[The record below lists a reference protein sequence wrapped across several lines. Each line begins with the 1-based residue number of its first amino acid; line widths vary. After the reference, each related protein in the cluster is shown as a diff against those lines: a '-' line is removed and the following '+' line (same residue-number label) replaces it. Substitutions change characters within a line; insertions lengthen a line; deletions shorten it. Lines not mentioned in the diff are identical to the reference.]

1 MLCLILISNR
11 APGQTSGVKLT
22 PESNVILELDNNLI
36 KIDRKKNPSEYIKL
50 KLEKG
55 NEYLIAN
62 ALDNALAESW
72 ELLHF
77 CKSQEEKSLI
87 DIYGLLGAIYNELY
101 LSDSALFYY
110 ENQYRL
116 IDNKDFRER
125 LQVLKQLSSLHEQN
139 GSLSKALDYCIIG
152 IRLAEESDE
161 KKLVA
166 TFNNKI
172 GNIYSTQ
179 KNFSK
184 ANEYFLRALDI
195 YEETN
200 EELGK
205 ASAYSNIGSTYLSQ
219 GNTEQAESYFTRAK
233 DIYDK
238 AANDAG
244 IAKMISM
251 LGKVSFRR
259 GEFQKAIEY
268 QRNALLVRITD
279 NNLGELPESYVELAN
294 TYLKLRRY
302 DDALNLTR
310 EGLGI
315 TKKTGSE
322 VQLLRLYRQFYLIY
336 KDLNYKDSA
345 LWYHEKYGSL
355 KDSIDR
361 LENDEMMIR
370 LQNAF
375 DTERREIEL
384 SEMKREN
391 ELNEERISYYKE
403 LEQKDRY
410 LKLLLSSVIL
420 ILFIVAVLF
429 FSRYR
434 IKSKANYEISRKVK
448 ENELLLKELH
458 HRVKNNLQFIS
469 SLLSIK
475 AKKIQDPVA
484 ENMVEESLQKV
495 RAMSMVH
502 NTLNL
507 NPSDDPN
514 INLKSFL
521 QGLTQS
527 LVLSLG
533 LESDQLEFTYKWRK
547 AQFDLDSFNAIGLV
561 INEMITN
568 SVKHCN
574 ADSLKI
580 KIGFFENSKFK
591 MIRYWDN
598 GPGLDSNFFT
608 SEKQKGIT
616 LMRLLVADLGGTFTY
631 NEPKEGDTGIRI
643 NVNIN
648 KTGKN
653 G

>member
-1 MLCLILISNR
+1 MILISNR

-502 NTLNL
+502 NILNL

>member
-116 IDNKDFRER
+116 IDNKNFRER

-219 GNTEQAESYFTRAK
+219 GNTDQAESYFTRAK

-375 DTERREIEL
+375 DTERRELEL

>member
-1 MLCLILISNR
+1 MILISNR

-219 GNTEQAESYFTRAK
+219 GNTDQAESYFTRAK

-375 DTERREIEL
+375 DTERRELEL

-410 LKLLLSSVIL
+410 LKLLLSSIIL